1 MPWFYTEMLHNLV
14 NHAWEKKNKKKITRI
29 GKKKKKIY
37 LTRFGLIII
46 KKYTNLHRGKRN

>member
-1 MPWFYTEMLHNLV
+1 MG
-14 NHAWEKKNKKKITRI
+14 KNKIKI
-29 GKKKKKIY
+29 KLQESEKKKKIY